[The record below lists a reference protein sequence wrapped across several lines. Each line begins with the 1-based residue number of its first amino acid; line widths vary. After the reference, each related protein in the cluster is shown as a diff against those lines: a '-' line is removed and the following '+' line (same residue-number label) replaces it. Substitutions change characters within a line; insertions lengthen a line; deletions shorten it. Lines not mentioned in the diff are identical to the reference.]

1 MGGPS
6 LAHGPLM
13 ARTGRRPGDSGTRA
27 AILEAARD
35 SFAERGFDRTTIRGV
50 AAEAGVDPALVHHY
64 FGAKDDLFA
73 AAMELPFNPAEVL
86 PKVLS
91 GGVDGLGE
99 RIVRLFFSVWEPEE
113 GRRPLQALIRAAT
126 SNERAAETI
135 RQFFQHAVIT
145 RVAQSL
151 GSPDAEL
158 RASLVGAQIAGLA
171 MARYILRL
179 EPIASTD
186 PETVVAAVAPTLQ
199 RYLTGDIS
207 G

>member
-1 MGGPS
+1 MGGRPRG
-6 LAHGPLM
+6 HGALM
-13 ARTGRRPGDSGTRA
+13 GRTGRRPGDSGTRA

-86 PKVLS
+86 PEVLS

-99 RIVRLFFSVWEPEE
+99 RMVRLFFSVWDSEA
-113 GRRPLQALIRAAT
+113 GRRPLQALLRAAT
-126 SNERAAETI
+126 SDERAAETI
-135 RQFFQHAVIT
+135 RQFFQHAVIA

-158 RASLVGAQIAGLA
+158 RASLVGSQIAGLA

>member
-1 MGGPS
+1 
-6 LAHGPLM
+6 M

-27 AILEAARD
+27 AILEAARN

-86 PKVLS
+86 PEVLS

-99 RIVRLFFSVWEPEE
+99 RMVRLFFSVWDSEA
-113 GRRPLQALIRAAT
+113 GRRPLQALLRAAT
-126 SNERAAETI
+126 SDERAAETI
-135 RQFFQHAVIT
+135 RQFFQHAVIA

-158 RASLVGAQIAGLA
+158 RASLVGSQIAGLA

>member
-1 MGGPS
+1 MGGRP
-6 LAHGPLM
+6 LGHGALM

-86 PKVLS
+86 PEVLS

-99 RIVRLFFSVWEPEE
+99 RMVRLFFSVWDSEA
-113 GRRPLQALIRAAT
+113 GRRPLQALLRAAT
-126 SNERAAETI
+126 SDERAAETI
-135 RQFFQHAVIT
+135 RQFFQHAVIA

-158 RASLVGAQIAGLA
+158 RASLVGSQIAGLA